1 MNSAVA
7 SAAPAPTVDR
17 RGLIA
22 AILVGVIGP
31 EVFIVQPG
39 FVQGLVEH
47 LGFDASSAGYAAS
60 IEVWGITA
68 TTVLMTF
75 FAHHFNWRR
84 VITVSLLIV
93 ALTNLLCIW
102 VHDKTAFVALRF
114 LAGAGCGSLISLSFT
129 TVGLTSNPDRNF
141 GYLIMWVLLY
151 GAVALYLMPAAF
163 ALSGMTGPLLFYAL
177 FPLSALPLVRSF
189 PTSGE
194 TVAAVEADAVNL
206 PRSLKG
212 LALAAMFAYFVA
224 QGVAWAYLFLI
235 GTAGGLAEQKV
246 ATALTLSQFAGVA
259 GALLPALLGSRFGR
273 WRPLSIGI
281 AGGALALV
289 FLIGQFEYWSF
300 AVWVCVYNF
309 FWNMTHPYLLGSMA
323 SFDRRG
329 RIVVYAVALQML
341 GLAVGP
347 ALAASVIAPA
357 HYDRVNW
364 LAIAFFMV
372 SWMCILPPVLSQQ
385 RGAHAGKIGWGQR
398 MGVRESGTLDRG

>member
-1 MNSAVA
+1 MS
-7 SAAPAPTVDR
+7 SPAPTVDR

-47 LGFDASSAGYAAS
+47 LGFDDRSAGYAAS

-75 FAHHFNWRR
+75 FAHHFNWRK
-84 VITVSLLIV
+84 VITVSLVVV
-93 ALTNLLCIW
+93 ALSNLACIV
-102 VHDKTAFVALRF
+102 VHEQTAFVGLRF
-114 LAGAGCGSLISLSFT
+114 LAGLGCGSLISLSFT

-151 GAVALYLMPAAF
+151 GAVVLFAMPAAF
-163 ALSGMTGPLLFYAL
+163 AVSGMSGPLLFFAL
-177 FPLSALPLVRSF
+177 FPLVALPLVRNF
-189 PTSGE
+189 PVSGE

-206 PRSLKG
+206 SNPLKG
-212 LALAAMFAYFVA
+212 AALAAMFAYFIA

-235 GTAGGLAEQKV
+235 GTAGGLSEQKV
-246 ATALTLSQFAGVA
+246 ANALTLSQFAGVA
-259 GALLPALLGSRFGR
+259 GALLPAMVGSRFGR

-281 AGGALALV
+281 AGGAVALV
-289 FLIGQFEYWSF
+289 FLIGRFEYLPF
-300 AVWVCVYNF
+300 TIWVCVYNF

-329 RIVVYAVALQML
+329 RVVVYAVALQML
-341 GLAVGP
+341 GLAIGP
-347 ALAASVIAPA
+347 ALAASVISPE

-364 LAIAFFMV
+364 LAIGFFMV
-372 SWMCILPPVLSQQ
+372 SWICILPPVLSQQ
-385 RGAHAGKIGWGQR
+385 RSTQAAKLGWR
-398 MGVRESGTLDRG
+398 TS